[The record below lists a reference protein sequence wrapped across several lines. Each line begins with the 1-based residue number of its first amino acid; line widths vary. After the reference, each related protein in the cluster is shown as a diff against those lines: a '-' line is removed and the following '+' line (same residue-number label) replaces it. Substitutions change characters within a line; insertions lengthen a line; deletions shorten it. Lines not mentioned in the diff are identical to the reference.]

1 MPMQRSAVRPCVNSG
16 VYVSKLHNQLGTVKL
31 DSGSELC
38 LLILISLGLNLLASS
53 STDCHVIEA

>member
-1 MPMQRSAVRPCVNSG
+1 VNSG